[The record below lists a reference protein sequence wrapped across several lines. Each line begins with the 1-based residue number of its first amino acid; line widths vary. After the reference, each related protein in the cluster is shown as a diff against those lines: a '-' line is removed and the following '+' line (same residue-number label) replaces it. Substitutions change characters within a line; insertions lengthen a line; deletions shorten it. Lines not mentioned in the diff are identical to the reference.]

1 VVLLAAVIFVAITWA
16 AQSIPG
22 GSDWYGTWR
31 PAFDVM
37 LRGQNPYDVVPR
49 LATPPWVMILL
60 FPLAALPSTL
70 GRGALFAVSL
80 LGFTFAAL
88 RFQAKP
94 AALGGFLLSPL
105 IFHSLLNGNT
115 DWLVLIGA
123 TLPPPVGMILVMSK
137 PQVGLGLAVFWA
149 AWAYREGGLRGV
161 ARVVAPVLVV
171 TLVSFVIFGFWPTR
185 AAAVLG
191 HSADINASLW
201 PWTIPLGVGL
211 LAYGLYRRH
220 QNAALASSP
229 FLSPYVLF
237 HAYCGAQAALL
248 RRPAWVWAV
257 TLALWALVILRGVQG
272 A

>member
-1 VVLLAAVIFVAITWA
+1 MGLVLAFVGIAWA
-16 AQSIPG
+16 AQYIPG
-22 GSDWYGTWR
+22 GFDWYGTWR
-31 PAFDVM
+31 PAFDLM
-37 LRGQNPYDVVPR
+37 LSGQNPYGAVPR

-60 FPLAALPSTL
+60 LPLAALPTEL
-70 GRGALFAVSL
+70 GRGALFAASL
-80 LGFTFAAL
+80 FGFTLAAV

-123 TLPPPVGMILVMSK
+123 TLPPSVGMILVMSK
-137 PQVGLGLAVFWA
+137 PQVGLGLAVFWIVA
-149 AWAYREGGLRGV
+149 AYREGG
-161 ARVVAPVLVV
+161 AREMARIATPVVVL
-171 TLVSFVIFGFWPTR
+171 TLASFLIFGIWPTR
-185 AAAVLG
+185 AAAVLD

-201 PWTIPLGVGL
+201 PWTIPLGAGL
-211 LAYGLYRRH
+211 LIYGLYKR
-220 QNAALASSP
+220 QPNAALAASP

-248 RRPAWVWAV
+248 RRPARVWVV
-257 TLALWALVILRGVQG
+257 TVALWALVITRGLQG